1 MAASSV
7 RFFRFLGASGLLLRP
22 NTRLLQSPLRTQV
35 YQRPAQH
42 QNFSGTQHAEA
53 TYNQVRRGCR
63 QGQKARK
70 RVSPALVDRPEMKG
84 VCLKVSTVKPKK
96 PNSAARKVSR
106 VRLSSGRIV
115 TCYIPGE
122 GTDGLAEKVV
132 WAS

>member
-1 MAASSV
+1 MAASRASSV
-7 RFFRFLGASGLLLRP
+7 RFFRFLGASGLLHRP
-22 NTRLLQSPLRTQV
+22 ITRPVHIPLRTQV

-42 QNFSGTQHAEA
+42 QNFSGTLHAKA

-70 RVSPALVDRPEMKG
+70 RISPALINRPEMKG

-106 VRLSSGRIV
+106 ATTSNSIR
-115 TCYIPGE
+115 
-122 GTDGLAEKVV
+122 
-132 WAS
+132 